1 MSLLFHGDYTKGTQ
15 VLQHLGIFRKQL
27 SHDWGQVESVQN
39 ARASD
44 PVRGPNAG
52 RDEVRIMM
60 TDPIDVVRTALLQ
73 ALIIAVPIL
82 GSGLFVGLLV
92 SLFQSVTQIQEQTL
106 TFVPKIIVMIL
117 VAIVLLGWISV
128 RLGDFAYEMFT
139 GL

>member
-1 MSLLFHGDYTKGTQ
+1 
-15 VLQHLGIFRKQL
+15 
-27 SHDWGQVESVQN
+27 
-39 ARASD
+39 
-44 PVRGPNAG
+44 
-52 RDEVRIMM
+52 MM

-82 GSGLFVGLLV
+82 GAGLIVGLLV

-128 RLGDFAYEMFT
+128 RLGDFAHEMFT

>member
-1 MSLLFHGDYTKGTQ
+1 
-15 VLQHLGIFRKQL
+15 
-27 SHDWGQVESVQN
+27 
-39 ARASD
+39 
-44 PVRGPNAG
+44 
-52 RDEVRIMM
+52 MM
-60 TDPIDVVRTALLQ
+60 TDPIDVVRGALLQ

-82 GSGLFVGLLV
+82 GSGLCVGLLV

-117 VAIVLLGWISV
+117 VAVILLGWISV